1 MSFLKKQRLSIVL
14 PLNETKNAEIKKILK
29 FFKNDKKKKR
39 FCAIMLQIHINVWTL
54 ITTKIN
60 LISKKGDLMKK
71 HILSLT
77 LGSLLVSTLSAE
89 DDGFYMSA
97 GYQIGEAAQMVKNT
111 KGIQELS
118 DNYEKLNNLLTKY
131 STLNTLIKLSS
142 DPSAINGVRNDLGAS
157 AAGLLNDKKNS
168 PAYQAVLLAINAAV
182 GFWNIVG
189 YVTQC
194 GGNANGTASTSS
206 TTIFDNEPGYRS
218 TSITCSLNVYTPG
231 YYGPMSIEN
240 FKKLNE
246 AYQILQT
253 ALKQG
258 LPTLN
263 EKNGTVSVTYS
274 YKCAGQGNNNC
285 DVLKDNRNGGTKS
298 ETQTIDGKT
307 VNTTISSKVV
317 NYDAPGNTLGASYTD
332 ITTTMSNVPDNAQAL
347 LAQAS
352 TLINTINSACP
363 YFSAPNSHANGPK
376 WEWPSNKLCGAFS
389 EEIGAIQKMIT
400 DAQEMLNQANIVNA
414 NGQSSNPVDSHFNP
428 FTGNTSFAEG
438 MLKNAQAQA
447 QMLNLANQVGQAI
460 NPNNLTGT
468 FQNFVKGFLATCN
481 NPSTAGTGGTQGSP
495 PGTVTTQTFASGCAY
510 VGETITALNNSIA
523 HFGAQAEQIQQAED
537 LAYTLANFSSQYK
550 KLGDTYNSIT
560 TAISSIPNAQAI
572 QNVVSKKNNPYSPQ
586 GIQENFYLNQNTYN
600 QVQTINQE
608 LGRNP
613 FRKVGIVSSQT
624 NNGAMNGIGI
634 QVGYKQFFG
643 QKRRWGARYYGFFDY
658 NHAFIKSSFF
668 NSASDVWTYGFGAD
682 ALYNFINDKATNFL
696 GKNNKLSVG
705 LFGGI
710 ALAGTSWLNS
720 EYVNLATVNN
730 VYNAKMNVANFQF
743 LFNMGVRM
751 NLARPKKKDSD
762 HVAQHG
768 IELGLKIPTIN
779 TNYYSFMGAELKY
792 RRLYS
797 VYLNYVFAY

>member
-1 MSFLKKQRLSIVL
+1 
-14 PLNETKNAEIKKILK
+14 
-29 FFKNDKKKKR
+29 
-39 FCAIMLQIHINVWTL
+39 
-54 ITTKIN
+54 
-60 LISKKGDLMKK
+60 MKK

-118 DNYEKLNNLLTKY
+118 DNYEKLNNLLTRY
-131 STLNTLIKLSS
+131 STLNTLIKLSA

-157 AAGLLNDKKNS
+157 AKNLIGDKANS

-182 GFWNIVG
+182 GFWNVLG
-189 YVTQC
+189 YATQC
-194 GGNANGTASTSS
+194 GGNANGQKSTSS
-206 TTIFDNEPGYRS
+206 TTIFNNEPGYRS
-218 TSITCSLNVYTPG
+218 TSITCDSNNLGIGREGV
-231 YYGPMSIEN
+231 MSIEN
-240 FKKLNE
+240 MKKLNE

-253 ALKQG
+253 ALKNG
-258 LPTLN
+258 LPALN
-263 EKNGTVSVTYS
+263 NNNGTVNVTYTYTCS
-274 YKCAGQGNNNC
+274 GQGNNNC
-285 DVLKDNRNGGTKS
+285 QITEVKGQQDGSKTT
-298 ETQTIDGKT
+298 TQNIDGKS
-307 VNTTISSKVV
+307 VSTTISSKVV
-317 NYDAPGNTLGASYTD
+317 DAGASGNTQGVSYTE
-332 ITTTMSNVPDNAQAL
+332 ITNQLNGVPDSAQAL

-352 TLINTINSACP
+352 TLINTINEACP
-363 YFSAPNSHANGPK
+363 WFRV
-376 WEWPSNKLCGAFS
+376 SNKRGGPQMNPTSGGLCTFK
-389 EEIGAIQKMIT
+389 EEISAIQKMIT
-400 DAQEMLNQANIVNA
+400 DAQDLVNQTSVINSHEQSTPVGNN
-414 NGQSSNPVDSHFNP
+414 NGKPFNP
-428 FTGNTSFAEG
+428 FTDASFAQG
-438 MLKNAQAQA
+438 MLANAQAQA
-447 QMLNLANQVGQAI
+447 KMLNLAEQVGQAI
-460 NPNNLTGT
+460 NPERLSRT
-468 FQNFVKGFLATCN
+468 FKNFVTDFLATCN
-481 NPSTAGTGGTQGSP
+481 NPSTAGTGGTQGSS

-510 VGETITALNNSIA
+510 VEQTLTNLNNDIA
-523 HFGAQAEQIQQAED
+523 HFGTRAQQIQQAAD
-537 LAYTLANFSSQYK
+537 IADTLVNFKSRYNE
-550 KLGDTYNSIT
+550 LGNTYNSIT
-560 TAISSIPNAQAI
+560 TALSSIPNAQSL
-572 QNVVSKKNNPYSPQ
+572 QNAVSKKNNPYSPQ
-586 GIQENFYLNQNTYN
+586 GIETNYYLNQNSYN
-600 QVQTINQE
+600 QIQTINQE

-643 QKRRWGARYYGFFDY
+643 QKRKWGARYYGFFDY

-730 VYNAKMNVANFQF
+730 VYNAKLNVANFQF

-751 NLARPKKKDSD
+751 NLARSKKKGSD
-762 HVAQHG
+762 HAAQHG

>member
-1 MSFLKKQRLSIVL
+1 MKKTLLLSLSLSFLL
-14 PLNETKNAEIKKILK
+14 
-29 FFKNDKKKKR
+29 
-39 FCAIMLQIHINVWTL
+39 H
-54 ITTKIN
+54 
-60 LISKKGDLMKK
+60 
-71 HILSLT
+71 
-77 LGSLLVSTLSAE
+77 AE

-97 GYQIGEAAQMVKNT
+97 GYQIGEAAQMVTNT
-111 KGIQELS
+111 KGIQQLS
-118 DNYEKLNNLLTKY
+118 DNYEKLNNLLTRY
-131 STLNTLIKLSS
+131 STLNTLIKLSA
-142 DPSAINGVRNDLGAS
+142 DPSAVNAARENLGAS
-157 AAGLLNDKKNS
+157 AKNLIGDTKNS

-182 GFWNIVG
+182 GFWNVLG
-189 YVTQC
+189 YATQC
-194 GGNANGTASTSS
+194 GGNANGQKSTSS
-206 TTIFDNEPGYRS
+206 TTIFNNEPGYRS
-218 TSITCSLNVYTPG
+218 TSITCSLNGYAPG
-231 YYGPMSIEN
+231 YYAPMSIEN

-253 ALKQG
+253 ALKKG
-258 LPTLN
+258 LPALKEN
-263 EKNGTVSVTYS
+263 NGKVDVTYTYTCS
-274 YKCAGQGNNNC
+274 GNGNNNC
-285 DVLKDNRNGGTKS
+285 SLEATGVKEGGT
-298 ETQTIDGKT
+298 ETTNQTIDGKH

-317 NYDAPGNTLGASYTD
+317 DSSASGNKSGVSYTE
-332 ITTTMSNVPDNAQAL
+332 ITNKLEGVPDSAQAL

-352 TLINTINSACP
+352 TLINTINTACP
-363 YFSAPNSHANGPK
+363 YFSVTNSNSPGAPKMEPTRG
-376 WEWPSNKLCGAFS
+376 KLCDFTD
-389 EEIGAIQKMIT
+389 EISAIQKMIT
-400 DAQEMLNQANIVNA
+400 DAQELVNQTSAINSNEQSTPIGNN
-414 NGQSSNPVDSHFNP
+414 NGKPFNP
-428 FTGNTSFAEG
+428 FTDASFAQG
-438 MLKNAQAQA
+438 MLANASAQAK
-447 QMLNLANQVGQAI
+447 MLNLAHQVGQTL
-460 NPNNLTGT
+460 NPDNLTGN
-468 FQNFVKGFLATCN
+468 FKNFVTSFLATCN
-481 NPSTAGTGGTQGSP
+481 NKSTAGTGGTQGSA

-510 VGETITALNNSIA
+510 VEQTITNLENSIA
-523 HFGAQAEQIQQAED
+523 HFGTQEQQIQQAENIAD
-537 LAYTLANFSSQYK
+537 TLVNFKSRYSE
-550 KLGDTYNSIT
+550 LGNTYNSIT
-560 TAISSIPNAQAI
+560 TALSKVPNAQSL
-572 QNVVSKKNNPYSPQ
+572 QNVVGKKNNPYSPQ
-586 GIQENFYLNQNTYN
+586 GIDTNYYLNQNSYN
-600 QVQTINQE
+600 QIQTINQE

-643 QKRRWGARYYGFFDY
+643 QKRKWGARYYGFFDY

-743 LFNMGVRM
+743 LFNLGLRM
-751 NLARPKKKDSD
+751 NLARSKKKGSD
-762 HVAQHG
+762 HAAQHG

>member
-1 MSFLKKQRLSIVL
+1 
-14 PLNETKNAEIKKILK
+14 
-29 FFKNDKKKKR
+29 
-39 FCAIMLQIHINVWTL
+39 
-54 ITTKIN
+54 
-60 LISKKGDLMKK
+60 
-71 HILSLT
+71 
-77 LGSLLVSTLSAE
+77 
-89 DDGFYMSA
+89 
-97 GYQIGEAAQMVKNT
+97 MVTNT
-111 KGIQELS
+111 KGIQQLS
-118 DNYEKLNNLLTKY
+118 DNYENLSKLLTRY
-131 STLNTLIKLSS
+131 STLNNLIQLSA
-142 DPSAINGVRNDLGAS
+142 DPSAINSARENLGAS
-157 AAGLLNDKKNS
+157 AKNLIGDKANS

-182 GFWNIVG
+182 GFWNVVG

-194 GGNANGTASTSS
+194 GGNANGQKSTSS
-206 TTIFDNEPGYRS
+206 TTIFNNEPGYRS
-218 TSITCSLNVYTPG
+218 TSITCSLNGYTPG
-231 YYGPMSIEN
+231 YYGPLGIDNM
-240 FKKLNE
+240 KKLNE

-253 ALKQG
+253 ALKKG
-258 LPTLN
+258 LPALN
-263 EKNGTVSVTYS
+263 QNNGTIDVNYTYTCS
-274 YKCAGQGNNNC
+274 GEGNNNC
-285 DVLKDNRNGGTKS
+285 DALASNQNGGSKT
-298 ETQTIDGKT
+298 ENQTIDGKT
-307 VNTTISSKVV
+307 VTINISSKVV
-317 NYDAPGNTLGASYTD
+317 DSTASGNTSHVSYTE
-332 ITTTMSNVPDNAQAL
+332 ITNALNGVPDNAQAL

-363 YFSAPNSHANGPK
+363 YFTAPNSEANGPK

-389 EEIGAIQKMIT
+389 EEISAIQKMIT
-400 DAQEMLNQANIVNA
+400 DAQELVNQTSVINTDE
-414 NGQSSNPVDSHFNP
+414 QTTPVGGSVGKPFNP
-428 FTGNTSFAEG
+428 FTDAKFAEG
-438 MLKNAQAQA
+438 MLANASAQAK
-447 QMLNLANQVGQAI
+447 MLDLANQVGQTL
-460 NPNNLTGT
+460 NPSNLSGT
-468 FQNFVKGFLATCN
+468 FKNFVTGFLATCN
-481 NPSTAGTGGTQGSP
+481 NPSTSGAHTTQGSA

-510 VGETITALNNSIA
+510 VQETITNLTNSIA
-523 HFGAQAEQIQQAED
+523 HFGTQAEQIQQAENIAD
-537 LAYTLANFSSQYK
+537 TLVHFKSRYNE
-550 KLGDTYNSIT
+550 LGNTYNSIT
-560 TAISSIPNAQAI
+560 TALSKVPNAQSL
-572 QNVVSKKNNPYSPQ
+572 QNAVSKKNNPYSPQ
-586 GIQENFYLNQNTYN
+586 GIETNYYLNQNTYN
-600 QVQTINQE
+600 QIQTINQE

-643 QKRRWGARYYGFFDY
+643 QKRKWGARYYGFFDY

>member
-1 MSFLKKQRLSIVL
+1 
-14 PLNETKNAEIKKILK
+14 
-29 FFKNDKKKKR
+29 
-39 FCAIMLQIHINVWTL
+39 
-54 ITTKIN
+54 
-60 LISKKGDLMKK
+60 MKK
-71 HILSLT
+71 HILSLA

-89 DDGFYMSA
+89 DDGFYTSV
-97 GYQIGEAAQMVKNT
+97 GYQIGEAAQMVTNT
-111 KGIQELS
+111 KGIQQLS
-118 DNYEKLNNLLTKY
+118 DNYENLSKLLTRY
-131 STLNTLIKLSS
+131 STLNTLIKLSA
-142 DPSAINGVRNDLGAS
+142 DPSAVNAARENLGAS
-157 AAGLLNDKKNS
+157 AKNLIGDKANS

-182 GFWNIVG
+182 GFWNVLG
-189 YVTQC
+189 YATQC
-194 GGNANGTASTSS
+194 GGNANGQKSTSS
-206 TTIFDNEPGYRS
+206 TTIFNNEPGYRS
-218 TSITCSLNVYTPG
+218 TSITCSLNGYTPG
-231 YYGPMSIEN
+231 YYAPMSIEN

-258 LPTLN
+258 LPALKEN
-263 EKNGTVSVTYS
+263 NGKVSVTYTYTCS
-274 YKCAGQGNNNC
+274 GEGNNNC
-285 DVLKDNRNGGTKS
+285 SLQTTGVSQQHGTKT
-298 ETQTIDGKT
+298 ETQTIDGKQVT
-307 VNTTISSKVV
+307 TTISSKVV
-317 NYDAPGNTLGASYTD
+317 DSHAQGNTTGVSYTE
-332 ITTTMSNVPDNAQAL
+332 ITNKLDGVPDSAQAL

-352 TLINTINSACP
+352 TLINTINTACP
-363 YFSAPNSHANGPK
+363 YFSVTNKSGGPQM
-376 WEWPSNKLCGAFS
+376 EPTTGKLCGFTD
-389 EEIGAIQKMIT
+389 EISAIQKMIA
-400 DAQEMLNQANIVNA
+400 DAQELVNQTSVINSNEQSTPVGNN
-414 NGQSSNPVDSHFNP
+414 NGKPFNP
-428 FTGNTSFAEG
+428 FTDASFAQG
-438 MLKNAQAQA
+438 MLANASAQAK
-447 QMLNLANQVGQAI
+447 MLNLAHQVGQTI
-460 NPNNLTGT
+460 NPENLTGT
-468 FQNFVKGFLATCN
+468 FKNFVTGFLATCN
-481 NPSTAGTGGTQGSP
+481 NPSTAGTGGTQGSA

-510 VGETITALNNSIA
+510 VEQTITNLNNSIA
-523 HFGAQAEQIQQAED
+523 HFGTQEQQIQQAENIAD
-537 LAYTLANFSSQYK
+537 TLVNFKSRYSE
-550 KLGDTYNSIT
+550 LGNTYNSIT
-560 TAISSIPNAQAI
+560 TALSKVPNAQSL

-586 GIQENFYLNQNTYN
+586 GIETNYYLNQNSYN

-613 FRKVGIVSSQT
+613 FRKVGIVGSQT

-643 QKRRWGARYYGFFDY
+643 QKRKWGARYYGFFDY

-751 NLARPKKKDSD
+751 NLARAKKKGSD
-762 HVAQHG
+762 HAAQHG

>member
-1 MSFLKKQRLSIVL
+1 
-14 PLNETKNAEIKKILK
+14 
-29 FFKNDKKKKR
+29 
-39 FCAIMLQIHINVWTL
+39 
-54 ITTKIN
+54 
-60 LISKKGDLMKK
+60 MKK

-118 DNYEKLNNLLTKY
+118 DNYENLSKLLTRY

-142 DPSAINGVRNDLGAS
+142 DPSAINAARENLGAS
-157 AAGLLNDKKNS
+157 AKNLIGEKAS

-182 GFWNIVG
+182 GFWNVLG

-194 GGNANGTASTSS
+194 GGNANGQKSTSS
-206 TTIFDNEPGYRS
+206 TTIFNNEPGYRS
-218 TSITCSLNVYTPG
+218 TSITCSLNRYVPG

-240 FKKLNE
+240 FKKLNK

-258 LPTLN
+258 LPTLKEN
-263 EKNGTVSVTYS
+263 NGMVNVTYTYTCS
-274 YKCAGQGNNNC
+274 GEGNNNC
-285 DVLKDNRNGGTKS
+285 SKEATGVSEQNGGSKT
-298 ETQTIDGKT
+298 ETQTIDGKS
-307 VNTTISSKVV
+307 VSTTISSKVV
-317 NYDAPGNTLGASYTD
+317 DSQAQGNTSGVSYTE
-332 ITTTMSNVPDNAQAL
+332 ITNTLSGVPDSAQAL

-352 TLINTINSACP
+352 TLINTINTACP
-363 YFSAPNSHANGPK
+363 YFHANNSSEANAPK
-376 WEWPSNKLCGAFS
+376 FTTLTGKICGVFS
-389 EEIGAIQKMIT
+389 EEISAIQKMIT
-400 DAQEMLNQANIVNA
+400 DAQELVNQTSVINN
-414 NGQSSNPVDSHFNP
+414 NEQSNQQVGGSGGKPFNP
-428 FTGNTSFAEG
+428 YTDASFAQG
-438 MLKNAQAQA
+438 MLANASAQAK
-447 QMLNLANQVGQAI
+447 MLNLANQVGQAI
-460 NPNNLTGT
+460 NPDRLTGN
-468 FQNFVKGFLATCN
+468 FQHFVKDFLATCN
-481 NPSTAGTGGTQGSP
+481 NPSTAGTNGTQGSA

-510 VGETITALNNSIA
+510 VEQTITNLNNSIA
-523 HFGAQAEQIQQAED
+523 HFGTQEQQIQQAENIAD
-537 LAYTLANFSSQYK
+537 TLVNFKSRYSE
-550 KLGDTYNSIT
+550 LGNTYNSIT
-560 TAISSIPNAQAI
+560 TALSSIPNAQSL
-572 QNVVSKKNNPYSPQ
+572 QNVVSQKKNPYSPQ
-586 GIQENFYLNQNTYN
+586 GIETNYYLNPNSYN

-613 FRKVGIVSSQT
+613 FRKMGIVSSQT

-643 QKRRWGARYYGFFDY
+643 QKRKWGARYYGFFDY

-751 NLARPKKKDSD
+751 NLARAKKKGSD
-762 HVAQHG
+762 HAAQHG
-768 IELGLKIPTIN
+768 IELGVKIPTIN

>member
-1 MSFLKKQRLSIVL
+1 
-14 PLNETKNAEIKKILK
+14 
-29 FFKNDKKKKR
+29 
-39 FCAIMLQIHINVWTL
+39 
-54 ITTKIN
+54 
-60 LISKKGDLMKK
+60 MKK
-71 HILSLT
+71 HILSLA

-111 KGIQELS
+111 KGIQQLS
-118 DNYEKLNNLLTKY
+118 DNYENLSKLLTRY
-131 STLNTLIKLSS
+131 STLNSLIKLSA
-142 DPSAINGVRNDLGAS
+142 DPSAINAARENLGAS
-157 AAGLLNDKKNS
+157 AKNLIGDKANS

-182 GFWNIVG
+182 GFWNVLG

-194 GGNANGTASTSS
+194 GGNAHGQKSTSS
-206 TTIFDNEPGYRS
+206 TTIFNNEPGYRS
-218 TSITCSLNVYTPG
+218 TSITCSLNGYNPG

-240 FKKLNE
+240 FKKLNQ

-253 ALKQG
+253 ALKRG
-258 LPTLN
+258 LPALKEN
-263 EKNGTVSVTYS
+263 NGTVDVTYTYTCS
-274 YKCAGQGNNNC
+274 GSGNDNC
-285 DVLKDNRNGGTKS
+285 SPEITGVAVQNGGSKTR
-298 ETQTIDGKT
+298 TQIIDGKQ

-317 NYDAPGNTLGASYTD
+317 DSTAPGNTSRVSYTE
-332 ITTTMSNVPDNAQAL
+332 ITNALSNVPDSAQFL

-352 TLINTINSACP
+352 TLINTINTACP
-363 YFSAPNSHANGPK
+363 FFHANNSSETNAPK
-376 WEWPSNKLCGAFS
+376 FSTTTGKICGAFS
-389 EEIGAIQKMIT
+389 EEISAIQKMIM
-400 DAQEMLNQANIVNA
+400 DAQELVNQTSTINA
-414 NGQSSNPVDSHFNP
+414 NEQTTQVGGSNGKPFNP
-428 FTGNTSFAEG
+428 FTDASFAQG
-438 MLKNAQAQA
+438 MLANASAQAK
-447 QMLNLANQVGQAI
+447 MLNLSEQVGQTL
-460 NPNNLTGT
+460 NPERLTGN
-468 FQNFVKGFLATCN
+468 FQNFVKNFLATCN
-481 NPSTAGTGGTQGSP
+481 NPSTAGTHGTQGSA

-510 VGETITALNNSIA
+510 VEQTITNLNNSIA
-523 HFGAQAEQIQQAED
+523 HFGTQEQQIEQAENIAD
-537 LAYTLANFSSQYK
+537 TLVHFKSRYSE
-550 KLGDTYNSIT
+550 LGNTYNSIT
-560 TAISSIPNAQAI
+560 TALSKVPNAQSL

-586 GIQENFYLNQNTYN
+586 GIETNYYLNPNSYN
-600 QVQTINQE
+600 QIQTINQE

-613 FRKVGIVSSQT
+613 FRKMGIVSSQT

-730 VYNAKMNVANFQF
+730 VYNAKINTANFQF
-743 LFNMGVRM
+743 LFNLGLRM
-751 NLARPKKKDSD
+751 NLARAKKKGSD
-762 HVAQHG
+762 HAAQHG
-768 IELGLKIPTIN
+768 IELGVKIPTIN

>member
-1 MSFLKKQRLSIVL
+1 
-14 PLNETKNAEIKKILK
+14 
-29 FFKNDKKKKR
+29 
-39 FCAIMLQIHINVWTL
+39 
-54 ITTKIN
+54 
-60 LISKKGDLMKK
+60 MKK

-111 KGIQELS
+111 KGIQQLS
-118 DNYEKLNNLLTKY
+118 DNYENLSKLLTRY
-131 STLNTLIKLSS
+131 STLTNLIKLSS
-142 DPSAINGVRNDLGAS
+142 DPSAINAARENLGAS
-157 AAGLLNDKKNS
+157 AKNLIGDTKNS

-182 GFWNIVG
+182 GFWNVLG
-189 YVTQC
+189 YATQC
-194 GGNANGTASTSS
+194 GGNANGTTSTSS
-206 TTIFDNEPGYRS
+206 TTIFNNEPGYRS
-218 TSITCSLNVYTPG
+218 TSITCSFNNLKIG
-231 YYGPMSIEN
+231 YYGVMSIEN
-240 FKKLNE
+240 MKKLNQ

-253 ALKQG
+253 ALKKG
-258 LPTLN
+258 LPALKEN
-263 EKNGTVSVTYS
+263 NGTVNVTYTYTCS
-274 YKCAGQGNNNC
+274 GEGNDNC
-285 DVLKDNRNGGTKS
+285 STKVTGVDKQNGGSKT
-298 ETQTIDGKT
+298 EIQTIDGKQ
-307 VNTTISSKVV
+307 VNTAISSKVV
-317 NYDAPGNTLGASYTD
+317 DGAASGNTLHVSYTE
-332 ITTTMSNVPDNAQAL
+332 ITNALSKVPDSAQFL

-352 TLINTINSACP
+352 TLINTINTACP
-363 YFSAPNSHANGPK
+363 FFRVTNSSSQNAPKMEPTSG
-376 WEWPSNKLCGAFS
+376 KLCGFTD
-389 EEIGAIQKMIT
+389 EISAIQKMIT
-400 DAQEMLNQANIVNA
+400 DAQELVNQTNTINSNEQTTQVGGS
-414 NGQSSNPVDSHFNP
+414 NGKPFNP
-428 FTGNTSFAEG
+428 FTDASFAQG
-438 MLKNAQAQA
+438 MLANASAQAK
-447 QMLNLANQVGQAI
+447 MLDLAHQVGQTL
-460 NPNNLTGT
+460 NPDRLTGN
-468 FQNFVKGFLATCN
+468 FQNFVKNFLATCN
-481 NPSTAGTGGTQGSP
+481 NPSTAGTSGTQGSA

-510 VGETITALNNSIA
+510 VEQTITNLDNSIS
-523 HFGAQAEQIQQAED
+523 HFGTQEQQIQQAENIAD
-537 LAYTLANFSSQYK
+537 TLVHFKSRYSE
-550 KLGDTYNSIT
+550 LGNTYNSIT
-560 TAISSIPNAQAI
+560 TALSKVPNAQSL

-586 GIQENFYLNQNTYN
+586 GIETNYYLNQNSYN

-613 FRKVGIVSSQT
+613 FRKMGIVSSQT

-730 VYNAKMNVANFQF
+730 VYNAKINTANFQF
-743 LFNMGVRM
+743 LFNLGLRM
-751 NLARPKKKDSD
+751 NLARAKKKGSD
-762 HVAQHG
+762 HAAQHG
-768 IELGLKIPTIN
+768 IELGVKIPTIN

>member
-1 MSFLKKQRLSIVL
+1 
-14 PLNETKNAEIKKILK
+14 
-29 FFKNDKKKKR
+29 
-39 FCAIMLQIHINVWTL
+39 
-54 ITTKIN
+54 
-60 LISKKGDLMKK
+60 MKK
-71 HILSLT
+71 HILSLA

-111 KGIQELS
+111 KGIQQLS
-118 DNYEKLNNLLTKY
+118 DNYENLSKLLTRY

-142 DPSAINGVRNDLGAS
+142 DPSAINAARENLGAS
-157 AAGLLNDKKNS
+157 AKNLIGDTKNS

-182 GFWNIVG
+182 GFWNVVG

-194 GGNANGTASTSS
+194 GGNANGQESTSS
-206 TTIFDNEPGYRS
+206 TTIFNNEPGYRS
-218 TSITCSLNVYTPG
+218 TSITCSLNGYKPG

-253 ALKQG
+253 ALKKD
-258 LPTLN
+258 LPALKEN
-263 EKNGTVSVTYS
+263 NGTIKVNYTYTCS
-274 YKCAGQGNNNC
+274 GEGNNNC
-285 DVLKDNRNGGTKS
+285 SRGAKT
-298 ETQTIDGKT
+298 ETQTIDGKSVT
-307 VNTTISSKVV
+307 TTISSKVV
-317 NYDAPGNTLGASYTD
+317 DSTAEGNTSHVSYTE
-332 ITTTMSNVPDNAQAL
+332 ITNELNKVPDSAQFL

-352 TLINTINSACP
+352 TLINTINTACP
-363 YFSAPNSHANGPK
+363 YFHASNSSAANAPK
-376 WEWPSNKLCGAFS
+376 FTTTTGKICGAFS
-389 EEIGAIQKMIT
+389 EEISAIQKMIT
-400 DAQEMLNQANIVNA
+400 DAQELVNQTSTINA
-414 NGQSSNPVDSHFNP
+414 NEQTTQVGGSNGKPFNP
-428 FTGNTSFAEG
+428 FTDASFAQG
-438 MLKNAQAQA
+438 MLANAQAQA
-447 QMLNLANQVGQAI
+447 KMLNLSEQVGQAI
-460 NPNNLTGT
+460 NPDNLTGNL
-468 FQNFVKGFLATCN
+468 QHFVKDFLATCN
-481 NPSTAGTGGTQGSP
+481 NPSTAGTGGTQGSA

-510 VGETITALNNSIA
+510 VKETVTNLNNSIA
-523 HFGAQAEQIQQAED
+523 HFGTQEQQIQQAENIAD
-537 LAYTLANFSSQYK
+537 TLVNFKSRYSE
-550 KLGDTYNSIT
+550 LGNTYNSIT
-560 TAISSIPNAQAI
+560 TALSKVPNAQSL
-572 QNVVSKKNNPYSPQ
+572 QSVVSKKNNPYSPQ
-586 GIQENFYLNQNTYN
+586 GIETNYYLNQNSYN

-613 FRKVGIVSSQT
+613 FRKMGIVSSQT

-720 EYVNLATVNN
+720 EFVNLATVNN

-743 LFNMGVRM
+743 LFNLGLRM
-751 NLARPKKKDSD
+751 NLARAKKKGSD
-762 HVAQHG
+762 HAAQHG
-768 IELGLKIPTIN
+768 IELGVKIPTIN

>member
-1 MSFLKKQRLSIVL
+1 
-14 PLNETKNAEIKKILK
+14 
-29 FFKNDKKKKR
+29 
-39 FCAIMLQIHINVWTL
+39 
-54 ITTKIN
+54 
-60 LISKKGDLMKK
+60 MKK

-111 KGIQELS
+111 KGIQDLS
-118 DNYEKLNNLLTKY
+118 DRYESLNNLLTRY
-131 STLNTLIKLSS
+131 STLNTLIKLSA
-142 DPSAINGVRNDLGAS
+142 DPSAINGVRENLGAS
-157 AAGLLNDKKNS
+157 AKNLIGDTKNS

-194 GGNANGTASTSS
+194 GGNAGGTKSTSS
-206 TTIFDNEPGYRS
+206 TTIFNNEPGYRS
-218 TSITCSLNVYTPG
+218 TSITCSLNGYVPR

-253 ALKQG
+253 ALKNG
-258 LPTLN
+258 LPALN
-263 EKNGTVSVTYS
+263 NSNGTVKVEYTYTCS
-274 YKCAGQGNNNC
+274 GKGNNNC
-285 DVLKDNRNGGTKS
+285 DALVGNGNGKDRRNGGSKT
-298 ETQTIDGKT
+298 ETQIIDGKSVT
-307 VNTTISSKVV
+307 TTISSKVV
-317 NYDAPGNTLGASYTD
+317 NRGAPGNTQGVSYTE
-332 ITTTMSNVPDNAQAL
+332 ITNALNGVPDSAQAL

-352 TLINTINSACP
+352 TLINTINEACP
-363 YFSAPNSHANGPK
+363 FFHAPNNQTNGPK
-376 WEWPSNKLCGAFS
+376 WEWSSNRLCGAFS
-389 EEIGAIQKMIT
+389 QEISAIQKMIT
-400 DAQEMLNQANIVNA
+400 DAQELVNQTSVINSNEQSAQVGAN
-414 NGQSSNPVDSHFNP
+414 NGKPFNP
-428 FTGNTSFAEG
+428 FTDASFAQG
-438 MLKNAQAQA
+438 MLANAQAQA
-447 QMLNLANQVGQAI
+447 KMLNLAEQVGQAI
-460 NPNNLTGT
+460 NPERLTGT
-468 FQNFVKGFLATCN
+468 FKNFVTGFLATCN
-481 NPSTAGTGGTQGSP
+481 NPSTAGTSGTQGSP
-495 PGTVTTQTFASGCAY
+495 SGTVTTQTFASGCAY
-510 VGETITALNNSIA
+510 VEQTLTNLNNSIA
-523 HFGAQAEQIQQAED
+523 HFGTQEQQIEQAENIAD
-537 LAYTLANFSSQYK
+537 TLVHFKSRYNE
-550 KLGDTYNSIT
+550 LGNTYNSIT
-560 TAISSIPNAQAI
+560 TALSSIPNAQSL
-572 QNVVSKKNNPYSPQ
+572 QNAVSKKNNPYSPQ
-586 GIQENFYLNQNTYN
+586 GIETNYYLNQNTYN
-600 QVQTINQE
+600 QIQTINQE

-613 FRKVGIVSSQT
+613 FRKMGIVSSQT

-751 NLARPKKKDSD
+751 NLARPKKKGSD
-762 HVAQHG
+762 HAAQHG

>member
-1 MSFLKKQRLSIVL
+1 
-14 PLNETKNAEIKKILK
+14 
-29 FFKNDKKKKR
+29 
-39 FCAIMLQIHINVWTL
+39 
-54 ITTKIN
+54 
-60 LISKKGDLMKK
+60 MKK
-71 HILSLT
+71 HILSLA

-89 DDGFYMSA
+89 DDGFYTSA
-97 GYQIGEAAQMVKNT
+97 GYQIGEAAQMVTNT
-111 KGIQELS
+111 KGIQQLS
-118 DNYEKLNNLLTKY
+118 DNYENLSKLLTRY
-131 STLNTLIKLSS
+131 SNLNTLIKLSA
-142 DPSAINGVRNDLGAS
+142 DPSAINAARENLGAS
-157 AAGLLNDKKNS
+157 AKNLIGDTKNS

-182 GFWNIVG
+182 GFWNVVG

-194 GGNANGTASTSS
+194 GGNANGQKSTSS
-206 TTIFDNEPGYRS
+206 TTIFNNEPGYRS
-218 TSITCSLNVYTPG
+218 TSITCSLNGHVPG
-231 YYGPMSIEN
+231 YYGPMSITN

-253 ALKQG
+253 ALKKG
-258 LPTLN
+258 LPALKQNNGTLN
-263 EKNGTVSVTYS
+263 VSYS
-274 YKCAGQGNNNC
+274 YTCSGEGNNNC
-285 DVLKDNRNGGTKS
+285 DPSLLGISGDKSNREGRNGRTATK
-298 ETQTIDGKT
+298 TQTIDGKQVT
-307 VNTTISSKVV
+307 TTISSKVV
-317 NYDAPGNTLGASYTD
+317 DSTASGNTLHVSYTE
-332 ITTTMSNVPDNAQAL
+332 ITNALNGVPDNAQAL

-363 YFSAPNSHANGPK
+363 YFHANNSSEANAPK
-376 WEWPSNKLCGAFS
+376 FSTTTGKICGAFS
-389 EEIGAIQKMIT
+389 EEISAIQKMIT
-400 DAQEMLNQANIVNA
+400 DAQELVNQTSAINA
-414 NGQSSNPVDSHFNP
+414 NEQTTPVGNNNGKPFNP
-428 FTGNTSFAEG
+428 FTDAQFAQG
-438 MLKNAQAQA
+438 MLANASAQAK
-447 QMLNLANQVGQAI
+447 MLSLADQVGQTL
-460 NPNNLTGT
+460 NPENLSGT
-468 FQNFVKGFLATCN
+468 FKNFVTSFLATCN
-481 NPSTAGTGGTQGSP
+481 NPSTAGTSGTQGST

-510 VGETITALNNSIA
+510 VEQTITNLNNSIA
-523 HFGAQAEQIQQAED
+523 HFGTQEQQIEQAENIAD
-537 LAYTLANFSSQYK
+537 TLVNFKSRYNE
-550 KLGDTYNSIT
+550 LGNTYNSIT
-560 TAISSIPNAQAI
+560 TALSNIPNGSSL
-572 QNVVSKKNNPYSPQ
+572 QNAVSKKNNPYSPQ
-586 GIQENFYLNQNTYN
+586 GIETNYYLNQNSYN

-613 FRKVGIVSSQT
+613 FRKLGIVSSQT

-730 VYNAKMNVANFQF
+730 VYNAKLNVANFQF

-751 NLARPKKKDSD
+751 NLARSKKKGSD
-762 HVAQHG
+762 HAAQHG
-768 IELGLKIPTIN
+768 IELGVKIPTIN

>member
-1 MSFLKKQRLSIVL
+1 
-14 PLNETKNAEIKKILK
+14 
-29 FFKNDKKKKR
+29 
-39 FCAIMLQIHINVWTL
+39 
-54 ITTKIN
+54 
-60 LISKKGDLMKK
+60 MKK

-97 GYQIGEAAQMVKNT
+97 GYQIGEAAQMVTNT
-111 KGIQELS
+111 KGIQQLS
-118 DNYEKLNNLLTKY
+118 DNYENLSKLLTRY
-131 STLNTLIKLSS
+131 STLNTLIKLSA
-142 DPSAINGVRNDLGAS
+142 DPSAINAARENLGAS
-157 AAGLLNDKKNS
+157 AKNLIGEKAS

-182 GFWNIVG
+182 GFWNVLG

-194 GGNANGTASTSS
+194 GGNANGQKSTSS
-206 TTIFDNEPGYRS
+206 TTIFNNEPGYRS
-218 TSITCSLNVYTPG
+218 TSITCSLNGYTPG

-263 EKNGTVSVTYS
+263 QKNGTVSVNYTYTCS
-274 YKCAGQGNNNC
+274 GEGNNNC
-285 DVLKDNRNGGTKS
+285 EITGVNQRNGTKT
-298 ETQTIDGKT
+298 ETQTIDGKQVT
-307 VNTTISSKVV
+307 TTISSKVV
-317 NYDAPGNTLGASYTD
+317 DWNALGNTQRVSYTE
-332 ITTTMSNVPDNAQAL
+332 ITNALSGVPDNAQAL

-352 TLINTINSACP
+352 TLINTINTACP
-363 YFSAPNSHANGPK
+363 YFHANNSSEANAPK
-376 WEWPSNKLCGAFS
+376 FTTTTGKICGAFS
-389 EEIGAIQKMIT
+389 EEISAIQKMIT
-400 DAQEMLNQANIVNA
+400 DAQELVNQTNVINSNEQTNQQIGGS
-414 NGQSSNPVDSHFNP
+414 NGKPFNP
-428 FTGNTSFAEG
+428 FTDASFAQG
-438 MLKNAQAQA
+438 MLTNASAQAK
-447 QMLNLANQVGQAI
+447 MLNLSEQVGQTL
-460 NPNNLTGT
+460 NPERLTGN
-468 FQNFVKGFLATCN
+468 FKNFVTGFLATCN
-481 NPSTAGTGGTQGSP
+481 NPSTAGTSGTQGSA

-510 VGETITALNNSIA
+510 VEQTITNLTNSIA
-523 HFGAQAEQIQQAED
+523 HFGTQEQQIQQAENIAD
-537 LAYTLANFSSQYK
+537 TLVNFKSRYSE
-550 KLGDTYNSIT
+550 LGNTYNSIT
-560 TAISSIPNAQAI
+560 TALSKVPNAQSL
-572 QNVVSKKNNPYSPQ
+572 QNVVSQKNNPYSPQ
-586 GIQENFYLNQNTYN
+586 GIDTNYYLNQNSYN
-600 QVQTINQE
+600 QIQTINQE

-643 QKRRWGARYYGFFDY
+643 QKRKWGARYYGFFDY

-720 EYVNLATVNN
+720 EFVNLATVNN

>member
-1 MSFLKKQRLSIVL
+1 
-14 PLNETKNAEIKKILK
+14 
-29 FFKNDKKKKR
+29 
-39 FCAIMLQIHINVWTL
+39 
-54 ITTKIN
+54 
-60 LISKKGDLMKK
+60 MKK

-89 DDGFYMSA
+89 DDGFYTSV
-97 GYQIGEAAQMVKNT
+97 GYQIGEAAQMVTNT

-118 DNYEKLNNLLTKY
+118 DNYEKLNNLLTRY
-131 STLNTLIKLSS
+131 STLNTLIKLSA
-142 DPSAINGVRNDLGAS
+142 DPSAVSGAINNLNAGAT
-157 AAGLLNDKKNS
+157 GLLKEKTNS
-168 PAYQAVLLAINAAV
+168 PAYQAVSLALNAAV
-182 GFWNIVG
+182 GLWNTIG
-189 YVTQC
+189 YAVMC
-194 GGNANGTASTSS
+194 GNGNGTGSGPGSVIFNNQPGQSS
-206 TTIFDNEPGYRS
+206 TN
-218 TSITCSLNVYTPG
+218 ITCNRFEATGPG
-231 YYGPMSIEN
+231 KSMSIDE

-246 AYQILQT
+246 AYQIIQQ
-253 ALKQG
+253 ALKNQNG
-258 LPTLN
+258 FPELGQ
-263 EKNGTVSVTYS
+263 NGTKVSVNYE
-274 YKCAGQGNNNC
+274 YECKQNNTN
-285 DVLKDNRNGGTKS
+285 NTINGGVNQFCQAKNSSGSNGSSSSGSNGTS
-298 ETQTIDGKT
+298 TQTTTQDGVT
-307 VNTTISSKVV
+307 
-317 NYDAPGNTLGASYTD
+317 
-332 ITTTMSNVPDNAQAL
+332 ITTTYGNNKATVKFDITNNAQEL
-347 LAQAS
+347 
-352 TLINTINSACP
+352 
-363 YFSAPNSHANGPK
+363 
-376 WEWPSNKLCGAFS
+376 
-389 EEIGAIQKMIT
+389 
-400 DAQEMLNQANIVNA
+400 LNQAANIMQVLNTQCPLVRSTNNENIAGNGSPWGLSTSGNACQIFQQEFSQVTSMIKNAQEIVAQSQIANA
-414 NGQSSNPVDSHFNP
+414 NQKAEIHNPSNFNP
-428 FTGNTSFAEG
+428 FTDASFAQN

-447 QMLNLANQVGQAI
+447 NMFNLSEQVKQ
-460 NPNNLTGT
+460 NLEVMQNNNNVTIGGEQT
-468 FQNFVKGFLATCN
+468 NFVSAFLATCRVD
-481 NPSTAGTGGTQGSP
+481 GTLPNVG
-495 PGTVTTQTFASGCAY
+495 VTSNTWGAGCAY
-510 VGETITALNNSIA
+510 VGETITALKNSIA
-523 HFGAQAEQIQQAED
+523 HFGTQAQQIQQAENIAD
-537 LAYTLANFSSQYK
+537 TLVNFKSRYNE
-550 KLGDTYNSIT
+550 LGNTYNSIT
-560 TAISSIPNAQAI
+560 TALSSIPNAQSL
-572 QNVVSKKNNPYSPQ
+572 QNAVSKKNNPYSPQ
-586 GIQENFYLNQNTYN
+586 GIETNYYLNQNAYN
-600 QVQTINQE
+600 QIQTINQE

-720 EYVNLATVNN
+720 EYVNLATMNN

-751 NLARPKKKDSD
+751 NLARPKKKGSD